1 LTMKSGVECEYF
13 LISPDGNSIADPR
26 DTQSKPCYD
35 QSALMRRYD
44 LIKEICDC
52 MIEMGWGP
60 YQNDHEDANGQFEM
74 NWDYSDC
81 LKTADRHTFFKYMVK
96 TIAEKHGLRATF
108 MPKPFENLTG
118 NGCHAHISVWDGKKN
133 KFLDNSNNLG
143 LSKMAYN
150 FLGGV
155 IKHASSL
162 SAFFNPTINSYRRI
176 NAPPTK
182 SGASW
187 SPSSI
192 SYTGNNRTHMI
203 RIPDPGR
210 FELRLMDGS
219 ANPYLLQ
226 AGVLAAGINGI
237 RKRVNPGKPL
247 FCNMY
252 TDHKKY
258 PNLKKLPNTLEE
270 SLDMLNSNTILKN
283 AFGKD
288 VLNSYLKLKNSEIWK
303 WKNWE
308 ISWSLSKQSSSEK
321 NIKILLVH
329 GFGASKNHWRHNQ
342 DFLGKFSNCFAIDLL
357 GFGKS
362 SQPSALLN
370 YEPDKENSIKYSFD
384 LWGNQISTF
393 CAEVIKSPVYLVGNS
408 IGGVIALKAA
418 EILKDNCKGIILIDC
433 AQRTMDDKRLKKSDI
448 LMNLLRPV
456 LKTIVRQRLISNTLF
471 TRAANPKVIKRIL
484 EQAYPSGKNIDKEL
498 IEILYQ
504 PSQRKN
510 SKEAFRGFINL
521 FDDYLATD
529 LFDKVNAPIQ
539 LIWGEKD
546 PWESLNE
553 AKEWKNKF
561 RNIKRLDVIKN
572 AGHCPHDEEPEETN
586 KLICEFLQETK

>member
-1 LTMKSGVECEYF
+1 MPKNLFKIAKEKKIKYFLISFVDLFGVLRSKLVPAHAIKDMQETGAGFAGFAAWLDMTPADSDMFGIPDPDSLIQLPWNKEVGWLASDLWMNGKPVDASPRIMLKKQIKKLSKQGLTMKSGVECEYF
-13 LISPDGNSIADPR
+13 LISPDGDSIADPR

-133 KFLDNSNNLG
+133 KFLDKSNNLG

-150 FLGGV
+150 FLGG
-155 IKHASSL
+155 IMKHASSL

-226 AGVLAAGINGI
+226 ASVLAAGINGI
-237 RKRVNPGKPL
+237 KNKIDPGKPL
-247 FCNMY
+247 NCNMY
-252 TDHKKY
+252 EDFAKY
-258 PNLKKLPNTLEE
+258 PNLPKLPDELDQSLKQLKQNKEMNDAFGTEVINSYIKLRATEIKEFNNIERFDKSKPITKWERQNTL
-270 SLDMLNSNTILKN
+270 
-283 AFGKD
+283 
-288 VLNSYLKLKNSEIWK
+288 
-303 WKNWE
+303 
-308 ISWSLSKQSSSEK
+308 
-321 NIKILLVH
+321 
-329 GFGASKNHWRHNQ
+329 
-342 DFLGKFSNCFAIDLL
+342 
-357 GFGKS
+357 
-362 SQPSALLN
+362 
-370 YEPDKENSIKYSFD
+370 
-384 LWGNQISTF
+384 
-393 CAEVIKSPVYLVGNS
+393 
-408 IGGVIALKAA
+408 
-418 EILKDNCKGIILIDC
+418 DC
-433 AQRTMDDKRLKKSDI
+433 
-448 LMNLLRPV
+448 
-456 LKTIVRQRLISNTLF
+456 
-471 TRAANPKVIKRIL
+471 
-484 EQAYPSGKNIDKEL
+484 
-498 IEILYQ
+498 
-504 PSQRKN
+504 
-510 SKEAFRGFINL
+510 
-521 FDDYLATD
+521 
-529 LFDKVNAPIQ
+529 
-539 LIWGEKD
+539 
-546 PWESLNE
+546 
-553 AKEWKNKF
+553 
-561 RNIKRLDVIKN
+561 
-572 AGHCPHDEEPEETN
+572 
-586 KLICEFLQETK
+586 

>member
-1 LTMKSGVECEYF
+1 VSKNLFQIAKQKKIKYFLISFVDLFGVLRSKLVPAHAIKEMQNAGAGFAGFAAWLDMTPADSDMFGIPDPDSLIQLPWNKEVGWLASDLWMNGKPVDASPRVMLKNQIKKLKKQNLTMKSGVECEYF

-81 LKTADRHTFFKYMVK
+81 LKTADRHTFFKFMVK

-108 MPKPFENLTG
+108 MPKPFGNLTG
-118 NGCHAHISVWDGKKN
+118 NGCHAHVSVWQGNKN
-133 KFLDNSNNLG
+133 KFLDSKDELG

-155 IKHASSL
+155 IKNASSL

-226 AGVLAAGINGI
+226 ASVLAAGLYGLKN
-237 RKRVNPGKPL
+237 KVDPGKPL
-247 FCNMY
+247 DCNMY
-252 TDHKKY
+252 EDHAKY
-258 PNLKKLPNTLEE
+258 PDLPKLPDELAQ
-270 SLDMLNSNTILKN
+270 SLNLLKN
-283 AFGKD
+283 NKDMNDAFGKD
-288 VLNSYLKLKNSEIWK
+288 VIESYIKLRSSEINEFK
-303 WKNWE
+303 
-308 ISWSLSKQSSSEK
+308 SK
-321 NIKILLVH
+321 
-329 GFGASKNHWRHNQ
+329 
-342 DFLGKFSNCFAIDLL
+342 D
-357 GFGKS
+357 
-362 SQPSALLN
+362 
-370 YEPDKENSIKYSFD
+370 SFD
-384 LWGNQISTF
+384 KTKDVTKW
-393 CAEVIKSPVYLVGNS
+393 E
-408 IGGVIALKAA
+408 
-418 EILKDNCKGIILIDC
+418 KDNTLDC
-433 AQRTMDDKRLKKSDI
+433 
-448 LMNLLRPV
+448 
-456 LKTIVRQRLISNTLF
+456 
-471 TRAANPKVIKRIL
+471 
-484 EQAYPSGKNIDKEL
+484 
-498 IEILYQ
+498 
-504 PSQRKN
+504 
-510 SKEAFRGFINL
+510 
-521 FDDYLATD
+521 
-529 LFDKVNAPIQ
+529 
-539 LIWGEKD
+539 
-546 PWESLNE
+546 
-553 AKEWKNKF
+553 
-561 RNIKRLDVIKN
+561 
-572 AGHCPHDEEPEETN
+572 
-586 KLICEFLQETK
+586 